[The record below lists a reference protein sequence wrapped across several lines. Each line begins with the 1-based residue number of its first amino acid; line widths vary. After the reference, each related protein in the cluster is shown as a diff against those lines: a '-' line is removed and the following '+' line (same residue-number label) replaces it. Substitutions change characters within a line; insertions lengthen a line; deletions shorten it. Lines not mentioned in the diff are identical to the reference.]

1 MLRHKRSCGQACPVT
16 CQGPVKNPD
25 LSRLGITAAL
35 SLLSAFTA
43 LADER
48 PSDPNLLSA
57 ENFSA
62 WKSRSFEGRTQYTA
76 QQDSSGAFIRAE
88 SQGTASARYRKQ
100 TINVAETP
108 WLSWRW
114 RLVQPV
120 KPADERSKSGDD
132 FSARVYVV
140 FASSFWPGSV
150 RSLNYVWSQN
160 ESVGTSW
167 PNPFTDKAQ
176 MIPLRQ
182 AGDTGIWR
190 FERRNVVEDFRRYFG
205 LDVTQ
210 IEGVAIMTDT
220 DNSGGTAIAD
230 YASMRFSAEMPNPPD

>member
-1 MLRHKRSCGQACPVT
+1 MLRHKRSCGLACPVSR
-16 CQGPVKNPD
+16 QGPVKKHD
-25 LSRLGITAAL
+25 WGRLGIIAVLALFSTTAAH
-35 SLLSAFTA
+35 AE
-43 LADER
+43 DR
-48 PSDPNLLSA
+48 PGGPNLLSA
-57 ENFSA
+57 DNFFT
-62 WKSRSFEGRTQYTA
+62 WKSRSFEGQTQYTLM
-76 QQDSSGAFIRAE
+76 QDSSGPFVRAD
-88 SQGTASARYRKQ
+88 SQGAASARYRKQ
-100 TINVAETP
+100 TINVGATP

-120 KPADERSKSGDD
+120 APDDERSKSGDD

-150 RSLNYVWSQN
+150 RSLNYVWSHS

-182 AGDTGIWR
+182 AGEPGIWR
-190 FERRNVVEDFRRYFG
+190 FERRNVVEDFRHYFG
-205 LDVTQ
+205 LDVSQ

-220 DNSGGTAIAD
+220 DNSGGAAIAD
-230 YASMRFSAEMPNPPD
+230 YASMRFSAEIPNPPD